1 MYGIRGIVLDWVSSY
16 LRNRQQ
22 FVEIGE
28 HKSTY
33 VNITCGVLQGS
44 VLGPK
49 LFKIYINDICRVSN
63 LLKVILFADDTNIFC
78 SGDNLSSFW
87 RRSQQK

>member
-1 MYGIRGIVLDWVSSY
+1 MVKKIILLMKLDRYGIRGVGLDWVRSY

-33 VNITCGVLQGS
+33 MNITCGVPQGS

-49 LFKIYINDICRVSN
+49 LFIMYINDICKVSN
-63 LLKVILFADDTNIFC
+63 IL
-78 SGDNLSSFW
+78 
-87 RRSQQK
+87 